1 VTIFLIDGLI
11 PDYMK
16 ILAIADIHGSQYR
29 LNLVLKNA
37 KTYAPDLV
45 IICGDITQFGPGE
58 IATNFLNQIPV
69 KTIAIPGNIDTFDVD
84 QGITASNALNLHMK
98 RVMIYGISFVG
109 VGRELPSMLTGIDII
124 DGQVKKPLNKILDD
138 MTVLVT
144 HFPPYKL
151 QDKIFIGSHGG
162 SKELRNLIDTYK
174 PRLVLCGHIHEDPGV
189 SKSGNTM
196 VVNCSMGKR
205 TEGALIE
212 ITDKI
217 KVSILD

>member
-16 ILAIADIHGSQYR
+16 ILATADIHGSQYR

-45 IICGDITQFGPGE
+45 VICGDITQFGPGE

-69 KTIAIPGNIDTFDVD
+69 QTIAVPGNIDTFDVD
-84 QGITASNALNLHMK
+84 QGITASNAINLHMK
-98 RVMIYGISFVG
+98 RMMIHGISFVG
-109 VGRELPSMLTGIDII
+109 IGRELPSLLSDIDIT
-124 DGQVKKPLNKILDD
+124 DGPVKKSLNKILDD
-138 MTVLVT
+138 TTVLVT
-144 HFPPYKL
+144 HVPPYKL

-162 SKELRNLIDTYK
+162 SRELRNLIDAHK
-174 PRLVLCGHIHEDPGV
+174 PQLVLCGHIHEDPGV
-189 SKSGNTM
+189 SKSGNTT

-212 ITDKI
+212 ITDEI
-217 KVSILD
+217 KVAILD